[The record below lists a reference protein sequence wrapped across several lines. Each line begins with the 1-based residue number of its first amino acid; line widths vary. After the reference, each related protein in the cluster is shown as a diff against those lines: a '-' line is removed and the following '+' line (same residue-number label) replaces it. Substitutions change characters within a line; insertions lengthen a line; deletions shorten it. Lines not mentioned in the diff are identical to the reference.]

1 MALKQRK
8 KVNVQPLGEVE
19 LDTYIQVIDVAG
31 TKDAAMCNVRTRKES
46 ANGGI
51 LSDTV
56 EEFTPD
62 MDGPN
67 FIKQA
72 YLYLKTLPEF
82 EGAVDC

>member
-8 KVNVQPLGEVE
+8 KVYVQPLGEVE
-19 LDTYIQVIDVAG
+19 IDAYIQVIHVSG
-31 TKDAAMCNVRTRKES
+31 SKDRAACNVRTRKES

-51 LSDTV
+51 VSDTV

-72 YLYLKTLPEF
+72 YLHLKALPEF
-82 EGAVDC
+82 AGAVDC